1 MHFYVLKKTTLTTAE
16 QHSKYCGFS
25 KALEEDWFA
34 SKIVISFKVIAL
46 LSTLKT

>member
-1 MHFYVLKKTTLTTAE
+1 MFKKTTLTTAE
-16 QHSKYCGFS
+16 QHSKNIVAFQ
-25 KALEEDWFA
+25 KLQVFA